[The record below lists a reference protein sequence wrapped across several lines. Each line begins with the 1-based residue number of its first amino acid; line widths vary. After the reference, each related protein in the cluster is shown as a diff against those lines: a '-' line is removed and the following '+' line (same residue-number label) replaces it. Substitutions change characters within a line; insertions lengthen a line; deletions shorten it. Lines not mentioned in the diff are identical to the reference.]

1 MTIGKT
7 CQRSRKVSLGSIMFV
22 LAAALSACCIDP
34 VAVSPKT
41 SLVKESACTS
51 QSLGVTVADLNRGEK
66 LESAVSSNNQKILA
80 GHITSLLAKQKALV
94 SGGVPKAMQ
103 NDDVVVSVSRLLLY
117 QHFQSVNSLIDAEIA
132 ARHLF
137 LTPDDM
143 TILKASLKAAINS
156 NTPSSI
162 SSGQFKTFFKKSV
175 SPNGSGDQSRVIQY
189 ESYYF
194 AGTFS
199 DRFGNKL
206 SKPTLSLTVSDQEI
220 GGALSAFIEAVADD
234 LFDTTPVWL
243 GTGVKG
249 AGDTGKY
256 YPGASAN
263 EPSFL
268 QFAENQSL
276 PNLAQLK
283 VNLVPSG
290 CGMTELKAEALNYL
304 SGKAATWAAGESGVI
319 LGAFGGANLGLP
331 VALGKISIGDSKSLL
346 TIVQTVLSTTAKRAT
361 FEATIPVL
369 QAIDQQ
375 NSTLTDIIGQLTFL

>member
-1 MTIGKT
+1 MTNKKT
-7 CQRSRKVSLGSIMFV
+7 GRRERITFLSIFAS
-22 LAAALSACCIDP
+22 AAALNACCIDP
-34 VAVSPKT
+34 VAVSPTT
-41 SLVKESACTS
+41 SLYKESACTS

-66 LESAVSSNNQKILA
+66 LESTVSSNNQRILA
-80 GHITSLLAKQKALV
+80 GHITNLLAKQKALV
-94 SGGVPKAMQ
+94 SGGVPKSMQ
-103 NDDVVVSVSRLLLY
+103 NDDVVVSVTRLLLH
-117 QHFQSVNSLIDAEIA
+117 QHFQSVNSLIDAETA
-132 ARHLF
+132 AHHLF
-137 LTPDDM
+137 LTQDDM
-143 TILKASLKAAINS
+143 TILKSSLNAAINS
-156 NTPSSI
+156 NTPSSL
-162 SSGQFKTFFKKSV
+162 SSGQFKKFFKNIV

-199 DRFGNKL
+199 DRFGTKL
-206 SKPTLSLTVSDQEI
+206 SKPTLSLTVTDQEI
-220 GGALSAFIEAVADD
+220 SGALGAFIEAIADD

-243 GTGVKG
+243 GTGVPG
-249 AGDTGKY
+249 AGDAGKY

-268 QFAENQSL
+268 QFAESQKL

-283 VNLVPSG
+283 VNLVSTG

-319 LGAFGGANLGLP
+319 LGSFGGANLGLP

-346 TIVQTVLSTTAKRAT
+346 TIVQTVLSSTAKRAT

-369 QAIDQQ
+369 EAIDQQ
-375 NSTLTDIIGQLTFL
+375 NSTLTDIIDQLVFH

>member
-1 MTIGKT
+1 MIIGKPR
-7 CQRSRKVSLGSIMFV
+7 QRNSVVSLGGIVFA
-22 LAAALSACCIDP
+22 LAAVLSACCIDP
-34 VAVSPKT
+34 VSVSPST
-41 SLVKESACTS
+41 SLAKDSACTS

-66 LESAVSSNNQKILA
+66 LESTVSSDNQRILSD
-80 GHITSLLAKQKALV
+80 HITNLLAKQQAIV
-94 SGGVPKAMQ
+94 RSGVPKAMQ
-103 NDDVVVSVSRLLLY
+103 NDDVVVNVTRLLLY
-117 QHFQSVNSLIDAEIA
+117 QHFQSVNSLISAETRA
-132 ARHLF
+132 GHLL
-137 LTPDDM
+137 LTQDDM
-143 TILKASLKAAINS
+143 AMLKFSLNAAINS
-156 NTPSSI
+156 NTPASL
-162 SSGQFKTFFKKSV
+162 SSGQFKKSFKKIV
-175 SPNGSGDQSRVIQY
+175 SPNGTGDQSRVIQY

-199 DRFGNKL
+199 DRFGTKL

-220 GGALSAFIEAVADD
+220 SGALSAFIEAIADD

-243 GTGVKG
+243 GTGTKG
-249 AGDTGKY
+249 AGDAGKF

-268 QFAENQSL
+268 QFAESQKL

-283 VNLVPSG
+283 VDLVSSG

-319 LGAFGGANLGLP
+319 LGSFGGANLGLP

-346 TIVQTVLSTTAKRAT
+346 TIVQTVLSTAAKRAT

-369 QAIDQQ
+369 QAINQQ
-375 NSTLTDIIGQLTFL
+375 NSTLTDIIDQLVFH